1 MSVSPVGDRMNA
13 SVRTKAKSMMAPRDC
28 FLQAPTIIK

>member
-1 MSVSPVGDRMNA
+1 MSVSLVGDRMNA
-13 SVRTKAKSMMAPRDC
+13 SVRTEAKPMIATPDC